1 MIRQLLKFFLV
12 YSTTLVAFGLVL
24 FVLMARDEELF
35 DNPWTSSLKVTP
47 YSNILPLKQVLM
59 MMIGEFDFAD
69 TFTVEQIKKSQV
81 VEYEGLGVTFP
92 VIIQLIMILLMFLIT
107 IIIGNLIT
115 GLTVHNLR

>member
-92 VIIQLIMILLMFLIT
+92 VIIQLIMIILMFLIT
-107 IIIGNLIT
+107 IVIGNLIT